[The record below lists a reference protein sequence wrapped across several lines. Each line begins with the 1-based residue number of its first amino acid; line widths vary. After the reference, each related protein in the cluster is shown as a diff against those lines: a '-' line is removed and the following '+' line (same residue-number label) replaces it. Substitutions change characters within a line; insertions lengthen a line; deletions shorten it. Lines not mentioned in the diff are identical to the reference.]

1 MEYYGM
7 VLIIKGY
14 LFLCTLETLYVNKLQ
29 NKEKKS
35 HSGLHQDFN
44 LYKGRIYIEKSKNKN
59 IFKLQKIW
67 RRQYQ
72 LQQDYLNLEVRQ

>member
-1 MEYYGM
+1 M

-44 LYKGRIYIEKSKNKN
+44 LYKGRIYIEKE
-59 IFKLQKIW
+59 Q
-67 RRQYQ
+67 
-72 LQQDYLNLEVRQ
+72 E